1 MIALDPRLATSFT
14 AGLLAAVNPCGFV
27 LLPTYLLYFLG
38 IEQRRHD
45 PARRSI
51 GRAIAVAM
59 SVSAGFMAVFLV
71 IGGITKFSTNWFVD
85 KSPWIS
91 LAVGVALTALGVAML
106 FGYRLPLTTPNL
118 DLRGRDRSV
127 PSMFGFGVAYA
138 VCSIGCTIGPFVAVV
153 LGGITADGLATGT
166 AAIGLYGLGMSLL
179 VTALT
184 VTLAVANTTLLR
196 VVRKG
201 MKVID
206 DFAAAF
212 VLLTGLY
219 ITWYWYTS
227 LTDDLDDQIITRG
240 GSVQTELSSF
250 IERNQTEIVTAAVMV
265 ISVAAAT
272 ALVLRQR
279 PSTPPSTEVRRHED
293 VAG

>member
-1 MIALDPRLATSFT
+1 MIAFDPRLATSFT

-38 IEQRRHD
+38 IENQRHD

-51 GRAIAVAM
+51 GRAIAVAL
-59 SVSAGFMAVFLV
+59 SVSAGFLVVFIA
-71 IGGITKFSTNWFVD
+71 IGTVTKFSTNWFVD

-106 FGYRLPLTTPNL
+106 FGYRLPLTTPKL
-118 DLRGRDRSV
+118 DLAGRDRSV
-127 PSMFGFGVAYA
+127 LSMFGFGVAYA

-153 LGGITADGLATGT
+153 LGGITADGVVTGMT
-166 AAIGLYGLGMSLL
+166 AIGLYGLGMSLL

-184 VTLAVANTTLLR
+184 VTLTIANTALLR
-196 VVRKG
+196 IVRKG
-201 MKVID
+201 MKVIEEL
-206 DFAAAF
+206 AAAF

-227 LTDDLDDQIITRG
+227 LTDNLDDQVVNRA
-240 GSVQTELSSF
+240 GSLQTELASF
-250 IERNQTEIVTAAVMV
+250 IERNQTEIVTAAAVV
-265 ISVAAAT
+265 IGAAVAAAC
-272 ALVLRQR
+272 VLRRR
-279 PSTPPSTEVRRHED
+279 PSTAPASEQS
-293 VAG
+293 